1 MDGADGIDSVVLNQV
16 FFKGFWILAPME
28 ALVPIQLY
36 QGYLSLRL
44 ELTEYQSQPE
54 QS

>member
-16 FFKGFWILAPME
+16 LFEGFWIFAPVKE
-28 ALVPIQLY
+28 LIPNQLY

-44 ELTEYQSQPE
+44 ELTEYQSQP
-54 QS
+54 